1 MVVEVLLSFGIVVV
15 VMFEELLGAL
25 GLVAGGTKILSFRR

>member
-15 VMFEELLGAL
+15 VMFEELLGML
-25 GLVAGGTKILSFRR
+25 GLVARHPTESSQL